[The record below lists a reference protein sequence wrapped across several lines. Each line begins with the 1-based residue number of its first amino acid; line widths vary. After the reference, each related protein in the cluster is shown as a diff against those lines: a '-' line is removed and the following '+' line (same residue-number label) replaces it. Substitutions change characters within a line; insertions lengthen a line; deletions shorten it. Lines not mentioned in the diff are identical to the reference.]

1 MKEELNE
8 KLASSL
14 GNILEKLENGVEFAI
29 SEAPTIVVELL
40 TYKAI
45 SCSIA
50 VIFSFAALMPIAWF
64 FCKKLPKSAK
74 TEEGIS
80 ENEIMGAIGLFCMAM
95 CAIPGFFI
103 NLLDLIKVTV
113 APKLFVIEYIRAIL

>member
-29 SEAPTIVVELL
+29 SEAPAIVVELL

-64 FCKKLPKSAK
+64 FFKKLPESVK
-74 TEEGIS
+74 TNNGSGEG
-80 ENEIMGAIGLFCMAM
+80 EFM
-95 CAIPGFFI
+95 CAVVLFFITMGVMPVFFI
-103 NLLDLIKVTV
+103 NLLDLIKLAV
-113 APKLFVIEYIRAIL
+113 APKLFIIEYVRAIL